1 MTIALVIH
9 ISDKAVMVL
18 LLTMLTA
25 SLGFTTSFAN
35 ACRVTEAGKA
45 DSRRALSASVALLA
59 VDVGIILTLTN
70 AVVLEGTR

>member
-1 MTIALVIH
+1 
-9 ISDKAVMVL
+9 MVL

-59 VDVGIILTLTN
+59 VDVGVNLS
-70 AVVLEGTR
+70 